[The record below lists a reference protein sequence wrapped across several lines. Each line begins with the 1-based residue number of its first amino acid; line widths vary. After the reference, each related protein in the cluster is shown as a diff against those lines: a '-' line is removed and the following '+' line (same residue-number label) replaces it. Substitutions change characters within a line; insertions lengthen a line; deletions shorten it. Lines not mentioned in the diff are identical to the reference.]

1 MIATILFGL
10 RTALSIFLYAFLLS
24 AFWVLWSDIRIHQK
38 QVVQNSIPA
47 INLKGEAQ
55 TYRFT
60 LPEITIGRASTC
72 NCILDDNTVSAQHS
86 LLVYRQGQWWLSDTN
101 STNGTFI
108 NEILLESPAVLRNG
122 DLIRCGQVILS
133 VEIESQAQT

>member
-10 RTALSIFLYAFLLS
+10 RIALSIFLYVFLLS
-24 AFWVLWSDIRIHQK
+24 AFWALWSDIRIHQK
-38 QVVQNSIPA
+38 RMIQNSIPA
-47 INLKGEAQ
+47 INLKGEEK
-55 TYRFT
+55 TYHFT
-60 LPEITIGRASTC
+60 IPEITIGRAGTC
-72 NCILDDNTVSAQHS
+72 NCILNDNTVSAQHS

-108 NEILLESPAVLRNG
+108 NEIPVESPTVLRNG
-122 DLIRCGQVILS
+122 DLIRCGQVTLN